1 MHKNQ
6 IIKIIIQKC
15 HISIKYHNYDIM
27 IIMIIR
33 DQASPISQFLYQTAK
48 LNEELTNHGL
58 PKHFILSNLSRY

>member
-1 MHKNQ
+1 
-6 IIKIIIQKC
+6 
-15 HISIKYHNYDIM
+15 M

-58 PKHFILSNLSRY
+58 PKHFILSNLSR

>member
-15 HISIKYHNYDIM
+15 HISIKYNYDIM

-33 DQASPISQFLYQTAK
+33 DQASPISRFLYQTAK
-48 LNEELTNHGL
+48 LNEELTNRGL
-58 PKHFILSNLSRY
+58 PKHFILSNLSR